1 MSLLSDLKTV
11 APLTGG
17 CWDRQSGCRL
27 WRSLLFCLYATL
39 DEPVATEP
47 SLSVEQTAITGSAGL
62 PSVQLNDGL
71 GDVLSDESSS
81 GWNSTSSPGEFGNDE
96 DFVHDEV
103 VREWTSSAS
112 TMDADSYLTSP
123 MRRNMTE
130 EELI

>member
-1 MSLLSDLKTV
+1 MSS
-11 APLTGG
+11 
-17 CWDRQSGCRL
+17 R
-27 WRSLLFCLYATL
+27 YAFHL
-39 DEPVATEP
+39 N
-47 SLSVEQTAITGSAGL
+47 LQGSAGL

-96 DFVHDEV
+96 DFVNDEV

-123 MRRNMTE
+123 MRRNVTE